1 MANFVLANMLS
12 LASFSGENYYLTISQ
27 FIALTENLVLEWDMA
42 VQNVPP
48 VLIKQKQIQSNI
60 SESKF
65 RDRMSIFYSNQEVNR
80 VVGA

>member
-1 MANFVLANMLS
+1 MLS
-12 LASFSGENYYLTISQ
+12 LASFLGENYYLTISQ

>member
-1 MANFVLANMLS
+1 MLS

-42 VQNVPP
+42 VQNVLP
-48 VLIKQKQIQSNI
+48 VLIKQKRIQSNI

>member
-1 MANFVLANMLS
+1 MLS